1 MGLFYFMNTGRIEK
15 QEVEDNYAKLP
26 NNICQSKDLSLE
38 QKGLMAFLLSL
49 PKDWVVYKDNL
60 HELLGDKKNKV
71 DLAFKGL
78 QKAGYILSYKVVN
91 EKGHFKGWNH
101 IVYAIPALA
110 NRHQENPTSVL
121 SDIGETTP
129 IQRNNPV
136 LDNISYTKKKFIA
149 PSLEEVVLYFKEN
162 GYKDDV
168 ARRAF
173 NFYNTADW
181 QDTQGRQVKNWKQ
194 KMIGVWFKDENK
206 ISQQVKIKPLK

>member
-1 MGLFYFMNTGRIEK
+1 MNTGRIEK
-15 QEVEDNYAKLP
+15 QEVEDNYAKVP
-26 NNICQSKDLSLE
+26 NDICQSMELSLE

-101 IVYAIPALA
+101 IVYAIPDLA
-110 NRHQENPTSVL
+110 NRPKEKPRSVL
-121 SDIGETTP
+121 SDIGKTTP
-129 IQRNNPV
+129 IQRNSTV
-136 LDNISYTKKKFIA
+136 LDNISSKKKKFI
-149 PSLEEVVLYFKEN
+149 PPTLDDVKEYFKLN
-162 GYKDDV
+162 GYKEE
-168 ARRAF
+168 AAIKSF
-173 NFYNTADW
+173 NFYSTADW
-181 QDTQGRQVKNWKQ
+181 HDTQGRPVKNWKQ

-206 ISQQVKIKPLK
+206 ISQNAKIKLS